1 MLTEEA
7 TVGSPISCRSNSI
20 DLSCGANKH
29 LFVSSFLAF
38 PVFLICPYYSYRGR
52 KWRSGA
58 LQSDVDE
65 KIGEVQAC
73 VQVQPLTHCNSA
85 GEVYQ
90 RIASV
95 QRQIEAA
102 LTLTSSQ
109 LIERA
114 QLSDDQVPD
123 YFQEECLVY
132 LIREFHRRGDEPI
145 VNDLSEILLRRC
157 KSMTYGRLQALGLQA
172 VDDAFSD
179 VIWDL
184 FTRILDLESDRGDFL
199 QVRFG
204 LALKSLIIGVY
215 NQYVRGMK
223 KEAEYTVPL
232 SSIAGYEPEGGDDVR
247 NSAQPGDVADPSI
260 SMEQRLLYREG
271 LGSLEE
277 PYRTAFILRYYEEWQ
292 IEAKDAS
299 EPTLSRYFGRT
310 PRTIRTWLMQ
320 AEQMLERWRGEQY
333 EPEQ

>member
-1 MLTEEA
+1 
-7 TVGSPISCRSNSI
+7 
-20 DLSCGANKH
+20 
-29 LFVSSFLAF
+29 
-38 PVFLICPYYSYRGR
+38 
-52 KWRSGA
+52 
-58 LQSDVDE
+58 LQFDVDE
-65 KIGEVQAC
+65 KIREAQAS

-95 QRQIEAA
+95 QSQIDAA
-102 LTLTSSQ
+102 LMLTSFQ

-114 QLSDDQVPD
+114 QISDDQAPD

-145 VNDLSEILLRRC
+145 VNDLTEILLRRC
-157 KSMTYGRLQALGLQA
+157 KSMIYGRLQALSLQA

-184 FTRILDLESDRGDFL
+184 FTLILDLESDRGDFL

-215 NQYVRGMK
+215 NRYVRGMK
-223 KEAEYTVPL
+223 KEEEHTVPL
-232 SSIAGYEPEGGDDVR
+232 SSIAGYEPERDDDVR
-247 NSAQPGDVADPSI
+247 NSVQLDDVADPPI
-260 SMEQRLLYREG
+260 FMEQRLLYQEG
-271 LGSLEE
+271 LSSLKE

-292 IEAKDAS
+292 IEAKDPS

-310 PRTIRTWLMQ
+310 PRTIRSWLMQ
-320 AEQMLERWRGEQY
+320 AEQMLVRWRGEQY

>member
-1 MLTEEA
+1 
-7 TVGSPISCRSNSI
+7 
-20 DLSCGANKH
+20 
-29 LFVSSFLAF
+29 
-38 PVFLICPYYSYRGR
+38 
-52 KWRSGA
+52 

-65 KIGEVQAC
+65 KIGGAQAC

-90 RIASV
+90 RTASV
-95 QRQIEAA
+95 QSQIEAA

-114 QLSDDQVPD
+114 QISDDQAPD

-132 LIREFHRRGDEPI
+132 LIREFHKRGDEPL
-145 VNDLSEILLRRC
+145 VNGLSEILLRRC
-157 KSMTYGRLQALGLQA
+157 KSMIYGRLQALGLQA

-184 FTRILDLESDRGDFL
+184 FTLVLDLESGRGDFL
-199 QVRFG
+199 QVRFR
-204 LALKSLIIGVY
+204 LALKSLIIAVY
-215 NQYVRGMK
+215 NRFVREMK
-223 KEAEYTVPL
+223 KEAEHTVPL
-232 SSIAGYEPEGGDDVR
+232 SCIAGNEPERDDGARNSIQPDDV
-247 NSAQPGDVADPSI
+247 VDPSI

-271 LGSLEE
+271 LSSLNE
-277 PYRTAFILRYYEEWQ
+277 PYRTTFILRYYEGWQ
-292 IEAKDAS
+292 IEAKDPS

-310 PRTIRTWLMQ
+310 PRTIHTWLIQ